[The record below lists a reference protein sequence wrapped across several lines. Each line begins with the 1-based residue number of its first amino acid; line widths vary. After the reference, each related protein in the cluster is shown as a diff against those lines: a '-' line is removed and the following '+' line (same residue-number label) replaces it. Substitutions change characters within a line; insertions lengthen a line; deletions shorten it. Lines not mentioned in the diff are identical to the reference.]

1 MNPPVFTYVENDEGE
16 SLVVWRPALYDY
28 VHFRNQISVQ
38 PSKADADAIFAD
50 RSLGESLIDR
60 AQTIHEWYRERGWLQ
75 VQNETRLKLLRV
87 EENSDNVYAEIEL
100 KRTVEHE
107 MVHMLHTEQRTE
119 REQVWLTCAD
129 GGHRWQVAGVRR
141 LSEENLIAAS
151 PPDPVIAEAARAA
164 SQPYLNMEMLR
175 SPSPSRAIPYNRR
188 HVQRYAD
195 EWWNRENPQ
204 YLHFEVDCSNF
215 VSQCIRAGGAPMS
228 RTGRRDAGW
237 WYVGKQGG
245 RELWSY
251 SWAVANSLYRY
262 LSTSRSGMRAE
273 IVGDPL
279 ELTIGDVISYDW
291 DGTGKFQHSTI
302 VAATAADGMPLVN
315 AHTVESY
322 HRYWDYRDSYA
333 WTPQTQYRFFHIADE
348 F

>member
-1 MNPPVFTYVENDEGE
+1 
-16 SLVVWRPALYDY
+16 VVWRPALYDY

-38 PSKADADAIFAD
+38 PSTADADAIFSDHA
-50 RSLGESLIDR
+50 LGESLVDR
-60 AQTIHEWYRERGWLQ
+60 AREIHAWYRERGWVQ
-75 VQNETRLKLLRV
+75 VQNETRLKLLHV
-87 EENSDNVYAEIEL
+87 DEESDIVHAEIEL

-107 MVHMLHTEQRTE
+107 MIHMLHTEHRTE
-119 REQVWLTCAD
+119 RERVSFIRKD
-129 GGHRWQVAGVRR
+129 GESRWQVAEIQR
-141 LSEENLIAAS
+141 LSEESLSAVPE
-151 PPDPVIAEAARAA
+151 PPDPKFTETMRAA
-164 SQPYLNMEMLR
+164 SQPYLNFEMLR
-175 SPSPSRAIPYNRR
+175 SPFPNRSIPYNRR
-188 HVQRYAD
+188 QVQKYAD
-195 EWWNRENPQ
+195 EWWNGENPQ

-237 WYVGKQGG
+237 WYVGRQGG

-251 SWAVANSLYRY
+251 SWAVANSLCHY
-262 LSTSRSGMRAE
+262 LSASRTGMRAE
-273 IVGDPL
+273 MVDNPL
-279 ELTIGDVISYDW
+279 MLTIGDVISYDW
-291 DGTGKFQHSTI
+291 NGTGKFQHSTI

-333 WTPQTQYRFFHIADE
+333 WTPQTKYRFFHIADE